1 MDTNVTENF
10 EMPEGMEV
18 EGEKVATPEE
28 KVVAAFADCDASEVS
43 TTFMEIKPK
52 VQRPAF
58 AYLEVG
64 GKRYRLKLKTAG
76 IQAIEQKYK
85 QNMMMFLD
93 TMPSLTFMLDV
104 VHEAMVPWHKGVKM
118 NHVQALYDKYL
129 EEGGDSI
136 SFWRD
141 VFIEVYKASGF
152 FTQEM
157 LQNMAETSKTD

>member
-1 MDTNVTENF
+1 MDGNVTENF
-10 EMPEGMEV
+10 EMPEGMEI
-18 EGEKVATPEE
+18 EGEKSLKEAVITSENAAT
-28 KVVAAFADCDASEVS
+28 DDASEEFV
-43 TTFMEIKPK
+43 EKERP
-52 VQRPAF
+52 VVVRPAF

-93 TMPSLTFMLDV
+93 TMPSLSFMLDV
-104 VHEAMVPWHKGVKM
+104 THEAMVPWHKGVKM
-118 NHVQALYDKYL
+118 HHVQALYDKYI

-157 LQNMAETSKTD
+157 LQNMAEASKTN

>member
-18 EGEKVATPEE
+18 EGEDNSKKEVATSENVATDDVSEE
-28 KVVAAFADCDASEVS
+28 FAEKERPVV
-43 TTFMEIKPK
+43 K
-52 VQRPAF
+52 RPAF

-76 IQAIEQKYK
+76 IQAIEQKYR

-93 TMPSLTFMLDV
+93 TMPSLSFMLDV

-118 NHVQALYDKYL
+118 YHVQALYDKYI

-157 LQNMAETSKTD
+157 LQNMAEASKTK